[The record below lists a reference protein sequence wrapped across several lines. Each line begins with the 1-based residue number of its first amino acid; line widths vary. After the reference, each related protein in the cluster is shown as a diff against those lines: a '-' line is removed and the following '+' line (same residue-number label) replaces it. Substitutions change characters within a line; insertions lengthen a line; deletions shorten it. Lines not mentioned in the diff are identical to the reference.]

1 MMDFKDGKREKNDN
15 KNRAYRHS
23 YEFFLS
29 CDKNFYRYGLKLGRS
44 DIRRCK

>member
-29 CDKNFYRYGLKLGRS
+29 RGENLYRYGLKLGRA
-44 DIRRCK
+44 DIRRRK